1 MKQAYTQYST
11 MLARYSKGMGMSIH
25 EFLSRIDSND
35 PMCNRVVYFTPL
47 DKSVLHAEHDVLSGK
62 GHHIYL
68 NNKGF
73 CDWLVSQSVPSSDEA
88 LGYLYEQISKGMPSV
103 FHFPTSSG
111 LHSFLLVSHRNYLP
125 PEELN
130 NLEAPYICLATGG
143 ITVPS
148 NYNSRLANGLA
159 LYLNCFPECLACGV
173 PEDLKHP
180 SHHNHALSYTIRLS
194 TKVRADN
201 GTHTS
206 PCGHFRRGHFR
217 ILSSDWYTKK
227 RHQVVF
233 VHETFVNG
241 KAHTVLSPE
250 EVDSLSSSSA
260 SIA

>member
-1 MKQAYTQYST
+1 MKQAYTQYSS
-11 MLARYSKGMGMSIH
+11 MLARFSKELGMSTNDY
-25 EFLSRIDSND
+25 LSCADSNNPVFD
-35 PMCNRVVYFTPL
+35 MLMQITPL
-47 DKSVLHAEHDVLSGK
+47 DKSVLHAENDVLSGK

-73 CDWLVSQSVPSSDEA
+73 CDWLVSQSVPSSDDA
-88 LGYLYEQISKGMPSV
+88 LEYLYEQISKGMPSV

-125 PEELN
+125 PEEVN
-130 NLEAPYICLATGG
+130 ALEAPYICLATGG
-143 ITVPS
+143 ITVHS

-206 PCGHFRRGHFR
+206 PCGHFRQGHFR
-217 ILSSDWYTKK
+217 LLSSEWYKKK

-233 VHETFVNG
+233 IKETFVNG